1 MAFSARCGTIFV
13 MKNTYNNFHPI
24 LKGIF
29 VVLIAFF
36 VFSGVSAVWAI
47 TLPIPDINTYFDQL
61 SKSQSTKIYDRTGKV
76 QLYDMS
82 GTVRRTQ
89 VSLANI
95 SKYVKDGTIAIEDDQ
110 FYKHNGIEPTS
121 MLRAL
126 FVDISSGSKKE
137 GASTITQQ
145 VVKNT
150 LLTNEKTITRKIKEV
165 VLALKL
171 EKTMTKDQ
179 ILEMYLNEIPY
190 GGMIYGIQEASK
202 TFFNKD
208 AGKLTLAESAYLA
221 AIPQAPTTYSPYG
234 NHRDLLEARKN
245 LVLDRMANLGYI
257 TKDEARKARN
267 EKVAFME
274 PTFHGLNAPHF
285 VFFIKDYLEQKYGG
299 SNQVEKMGLK
309 VYTTLD
315 FPMQQKMETI
325 VKKYAEINEKNY
337 NATNESMVATDPKTG
352 QILAMVGSRDYFDM
366 TREGNFNVALAHRQ
380 PGSSFK
386 PFVYATAFS
395 QGYTPDT
402 VLFDLPT
409 EFNPSCAP
417 TISSSKAK
425 ECYMP
430 VNYDAKYLGP
440 MTLRD
445 ALAQSRNIP
454 SVKLLYLV
462 GINNALTT
470 AKNMGIPNLK
480 DANTYGLTLV
490 LGGGEVS
497 LLDMTSAYGVFAND
511 GVRHPY
517 TGILKVTDSTGKVL
531 EEYKE
536 NPGDQVIPA
545 NSARLVSNILSD
557 NVARTPGYG
566 ANSPLYFPGRDV
578 AAKTGTTND
587 FRDTWILGYTPNL
600 AVGAWAGNNN
610 NTPIAKKVAGMVVAP
625 MWGEFMREVI
635 PNLPKDKF
643 IAPDPIDQSI
653 KPVLR
658 GVWQGGV
665 TVAIGN
671 TEQVSTNVHSIL
683 YWVDKSNPLGSSPS
697 NPYNDGQFKNWEYPI
712 KIWSAQNGYSSP
724 SVLSLPVSGGS
735 ITSTGNNSLSVSI
748 NRPTDGQIFKPDED
762 VAVQLTIRTG
772 SSPLTKTEF
781 YLNRKLIKTSTQN
794 QTQLLFG
801 LSELDNVKADN
812 ELTVITYDQSG
823 AKYEDTVNFKVG
835 TSTTTN

>member
-1 MAFSARCGTIFV
+1 

-29 VVLIAFF
+29 AILIAFF

-82 GTVRRTQ
+82 GTVHRTQ
-89 VSLANI
+89 ISLDKI
-95 SKYVKDGTIAIEDDQ
+95 SKFVKDGTIAIEDDQ
-110 FYKHNGIEPTS
+110 FYKHNGIEPMS

-190 GGMIYGIQEASK
+190 GGMIYGVQEASK
-202 TFFNKD
+202 TFFDKD
-208 AGKLTLAESAYLA
+208 AGQLTLAESAYLA

-234 NHRDLLEARKN
+234 NHRELLEARKN
-245 LVLDRMANLGYI
+245 LVLDRMAALGYV
-257 TKDEARKARN
+257 TKDEAGKAKK

-299 SNQVEKMGLK
+299 SDQVEKMGLK
-309 VYTTLD
+309 VYTTID
-315 FPMQQKMETI
+315 FPMQQKMEEV
-325 VKKYAEINEKNY
+325 VKKYAVINEKNY

-352 QILAMVGSRDYFDM
+352 QILAMVGSRDYFD
-366 TREGNFNVALAHRQ
+366 TTHEGNFNVALAHRQ

-440 MTLRD
+440 MTLRN

-454 SVKLLYLV
+454 AVKLLYLV

-511 GVRHPY
+511 GVRHQY
-517 TGILKVTDSTGKVL
+517 TGILKITDAAGNVL
-531 EEYKE
+531 EEYQD

-557 NVARTPGYG
+557 NVARTPAYG

-587 FRDTWILGYTPNL
+587 FRDTWILGYTPDI

-625 MWGEFMREVI
+625 MWGEFMRSI
-635 PNLPKDKF
+635 DTNFLKDKF
-643 IAPDPIDQSI
+643 VAPNPIDQTL

-665 TVAIGN
+665 TVANGS
-671 TEQVSTNVHSIL
+671 TEAVSTDVHSIL
-683 YWVDKSNPLGSSPS
+683 YWVDKSDPLGPAPS

-712 KIWSAQNGYSSP
+712 KIWAAQNGYGSGG
-724 SVLSLPVSGGS
+724 VLSLPVSAGS
-735 ITSTGNNSLSVSI
+735 IAPTSNSALSLSIDKPTEGQVFKADDDVS
-748 NRPTDGQIFKPDED
+748 
-762 VAVQLTIRTG
+762 VQLTIRTG

-781 YLNRKLIKTSTQN
+781 YLNRTLIKTSTQN

-823 AKYEDTVNFKVG
+823 AKSEDTVNFKVG
-835 TSTTTN
+835 TSTTSD